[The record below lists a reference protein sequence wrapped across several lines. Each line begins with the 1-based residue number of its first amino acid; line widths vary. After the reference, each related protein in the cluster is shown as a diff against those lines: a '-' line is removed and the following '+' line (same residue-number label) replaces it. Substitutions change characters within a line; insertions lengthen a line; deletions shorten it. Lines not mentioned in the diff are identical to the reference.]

1 MKIAIMGFS
10 GCGKSTL
17 ARKLGEQYGLPVLH
31 MDSIHFEENWV
42 EKPREREL
50 AEVRDFLDSHSDGW
64 VIDGNYGA
72 LERERRLEE
81 ADRIILLE
89 LNRFVCLWRIL
100 KRWLTYKGSTRPDM
114 AAGCKEK
121 VDWEFIRW
129 VLHDGRTAKKKAD
142 YDRIAAQYPEKVIRI
157 KSIKQQKSFLRSMEV
172 SK

>member
-31 MDSIHFEENWV
+31 LDSIHFEENWV
-42 EKPREREL
+42 EKPREQEL
-50 AEVRDFLDSHSDGW
+50 AEVRAFLDRHSDGW

-81 ADRIILLE
+81 SDRIILLE
-89 LNRFVCLWRIL
+89 LNRFVCLWRVL

-142 YDRIAAQYPEKVIRI
+142 YDRFAAQYPQKVTRI
-157 KSIKQQKSFLRSMEV
+157 KSIKQQKSFL
-172 SK
+172 